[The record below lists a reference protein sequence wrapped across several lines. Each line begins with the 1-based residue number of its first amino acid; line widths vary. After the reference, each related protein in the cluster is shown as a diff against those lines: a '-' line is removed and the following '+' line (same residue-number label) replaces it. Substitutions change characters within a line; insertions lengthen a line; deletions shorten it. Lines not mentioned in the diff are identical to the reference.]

1 MDKGIY
7 RGVTAITGENQKP
20 LTMVR
25 ACNHSPE
32 ETGQDTLVD
41 PTY

>member
-1 MDKGIY
+1 MDEGIY
-7 RGVTAITGENQKP
+7 RGVIAITRENQKP
-20 LTMVR
+20 LTMVC

-41 PTY
+41 LTY